1 MRVAHDPTHC
11 SKYNPVEHRLFPH
24 LTRVCQGVFLES
36 VEMVKSLMQKASTR
50 KGLRVFVDILDRVY
64 ETGL

>member
-1 MRVAHDPTHC
+1 M
-11 SKYNPVEHRLFPH
+11 EHRLFPH